1 MQKNDGRKFHGV
13 FILPLGWM
21 LRIAGEEIQGVGKE
35 GKDGAE
41 GAFGSAG
48 AARKVDDEGVSGDPA
63 YAAT

>member
-1 MQKNDGRKFHGV
+1 
-13 FILPLGWM
+13 M

-48 AARKVDDEGVSGDPA
+48 AAGKVEDEGVSGDPA
-63 YAAT
+63 DAAT

>member
-21 LRIAGEEIQGVGKE
+21 LRIAGEEIQGVRKE
-35 GKDGAE
+35 GKDGTE

-48 AARKVDDEGVSGDPA
+48 AAGKVENEGVSDDSA
-63 YAAT
+63 DATT